1 MPCLTGKVR
10 SEKKDGEGEVVS
22 LDSSL
27 GSFLREQKKESIAEK
42 KEEGKKF
49 FFKDGKYSIF
59 RLVEIFN

>member
-10 SEKKDGEGEVVS
+10 SEKKDGEVEVVS

-42 KEEGKKF
+42 ERGGKKI
-49 FFKDGKYSIF
+49 FFKDGKYSVF
-59 RLVEIFN
+59 RLVEIFH